1 MELNTLIQ
9 LGIVLVVAK
18 AAAEAAERIL
28 RMPPVLGEII
38 AGALLGGSGLG
49 WVHASNPELAFLA
62 EIGAVLLLLEVGLA
76 GEAGR
81 LMRVGA
87 AALWVAGCGVAFTVT
102 LSYVALTTLGLPAPV
117 ALFAAASLCA
127 TSVGITARVFA
138 DLGNLH
144 TREAQLV
151 LAAAV
156 ADDVLGLVL
165 IAAVTGL
172 ALHHAWSV
180 PSVVRVLALACAFLA
195 ASVVVGSRLAPALL
209 HTAHRMRT
217 RAALSTWAVAFCMVM
232 AGLAQAAGLA
242 AIVGAFA
249 AGLLMAKT
257 EHKAHLEAR
266 VKAAADLFV
275 PVFFVMMGARMD
287 LHLLNPA
294 TPWGRASLFTACLL
308 LVAAVL
314 GKILAGVS
322 VPLRSIGRL
331 QVGIGMVPQGEVSLI
346 SASIGLGAGILPHG
360 LYAAMVLVVIFNTLI
375 TPPLLKLT
383 AGPTPQKGGREFAPV
398 VDASATLGRDA
409 GVP

>member
-9 LGIVLVVAK
+9 LGIVLAVAK
-18 AAAEAAERIL
+18 AAAEGAERLL
-28 RMPPVLGEII
+28 RMPPVLGEIL
-38 AGALLGGSGLG
+38 AGAVIGGSGLACI
-49 WVHASNPELAFLA
+49 HASNPSLAFLA

-76 GEAGR
+76 SEARR
-81 LMRVGA
+81 LMRVGGG
-87 AALWVAGCGVAFTVT
+87 ALWVAACGVAFTVT
-102 LSYVALTTLGLPAPV
+102 LSYAVLSRMNTPAPI

-138 DLGNLH
+138 DLGRLQ

-172 ALHHAWSV
+172 ALHHAWS
-180 PSVVRVLALACAFLA
+180 PASIGRVLALAGFFLT
-195 ASVVVGSRLAPALL
+195 ASLVLGSRLAPRMLGI
-209 HTAHRMRT
+209 AHRMQT
-217 RAALSTWAVAFCMVM
+217 RAALSTWAVAFCMAM

-249 AGLLMAKT
+249 AGLLMANT
-257 EHKAHLEAR
+257 EHKAHLQGR

-287 LHLLNPA
+287 LHLLSPA
-294 TPWGRASLFTACLL
+294 TPSGRASLVVAGLL
-308 LVAAVL
+308 LAAVTV
-314 GKILAGVS
+314 GKVLAGIS
-322 VPLRSIGRL
+322 VPMRSIGRL

-346 SASIGLGAGILPHG
+346 SASIGLGAGILPHS

-383 AGPTPQKGGREFAPV
+383 AASSTQKGGTEFKPIV
-398 VDASATLGRDA
+398 ESSAALGRDA